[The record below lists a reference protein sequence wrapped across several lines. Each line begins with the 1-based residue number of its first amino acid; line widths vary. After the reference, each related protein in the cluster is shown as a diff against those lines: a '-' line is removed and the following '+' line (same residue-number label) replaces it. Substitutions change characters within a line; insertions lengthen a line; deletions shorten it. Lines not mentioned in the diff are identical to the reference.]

1 MKSLLRDWIFH
12 ECGGWWLRGEQNP
25 PTTVIPIQG
34 IGNTMCQN
42 NSEAI
47 RTRLNRIEGQ
57 VRGVGQMVADDRYC
71 VDILHQV
78 HAIKA
83 ALAKVETEILKAHAA
98 CCVEEAIVSGD
109 AEAQR
114 KKFNEL
120 IEVLAKAKL

>member
-1 MKSLLRDWIFH
+1 
-12 ECGGWWLRGEQNP
+12 
-25 PTTVIPIQG
+25 
-34 IGNTMCQN
+34 MCQN